1 MSQLSLEASIHWCR
15 AHTKRAAT
23 SFYYAFKT
31 LPRRKRIG
39 FEVVYAFMRHS
50 DDLSDGDTLE
60 PGPDLLERSALA
72 IREWRDRL
80 RRGLAGELDVHP
92 CMPALVHVLEDF
104 AIDPQHLFDLIDGT
118 EQDMTKTRFA
128 SWDELRD
135 YCYLVASTV
144 GLVSIRLFGL
154 RDESPAGWERAE
166 KLAIVNGYAF
176 QLTNILRDVAED
188 FERDRIYLPAED
200 LARFE
205 LREDQLQDPVGDPRF
220 RELMAFECARAESL
234 YGDSRELVSLVA
246 DDARASLRTMRR
258 IYHGILESIVAQD
271 YDVYSRRAR
280 VPLRRKLSIAATS
293 WLGLGS
299 EV

>member
-1 MSQLSLEASIHWCR
+1 MTTISLDESIDWCR

-50 DDLSDGDTLE
+50 DDISDGDTV
-60 PGPDLLERSALA
+60 PDGPELRERTAAA
-72 IREWRDRL
+72 IRDWRERL
-80 RRGLAGELDVHP
+80 QRGLDGDLGVHP

-104 AIDPQHLFDLIDGT
+104 AIDPKHLFDLIDGT

-128 SWDELRD
+128 TWDEVRD

-154 RDESPAGWERAE
+154 RDDSAAGWSRAE
-166 KLAIVNGYAF
+166 PLAITNGYAF

-188 FERDRIYLPAED
+188 LERDRIYLPQED
-200 LARFE
+200 LGRFGLTE
-205 LREDQLQDPVGDPRF
+205 ADLIAPTDDPRF
-220 RELMAFECARAESL
+220 RDLMRFECERAEAL
-234 YGDSRELVSLVA
+234 YSASRELVGLVA
-246 DDARASLRTMRR
+246 DDARASLRTMRG
-258 IYHGILESIVAQD
+258 IYHGILDSIVAQD
-271 YDVYSRRAR
+271 YDVYSQRAR
-280 VPLRRKLSIAATS
+280 VPLRRKLGIAARS
-293 WLGLGS
+293 WLGWGGD
-299 EV
+299 V